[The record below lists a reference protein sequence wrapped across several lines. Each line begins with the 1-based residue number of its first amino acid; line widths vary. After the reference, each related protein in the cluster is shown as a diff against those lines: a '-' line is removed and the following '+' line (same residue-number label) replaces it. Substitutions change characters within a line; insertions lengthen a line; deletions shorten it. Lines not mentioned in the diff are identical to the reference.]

1 MTTIAIQNPIQV
13 VLAFIPQLQYILYM
27 YTVTFTFTLFK
38 STCTLFLTCYCVEE
52 HQVVKVAYFSSDPF
66 LSHV

>member
-1 MTTIAIQNPIQV
+1 MTRIAIQNPIQV

-27 YTVTFTFTLFK
+27 YTFTFTLFK
-38 STCTLFLTCYCVEE
+38 CTCTLFLTCYCVEE
-52 HQVVKVAYFSSDPF
+52 HQVIKVAYFSSDPF